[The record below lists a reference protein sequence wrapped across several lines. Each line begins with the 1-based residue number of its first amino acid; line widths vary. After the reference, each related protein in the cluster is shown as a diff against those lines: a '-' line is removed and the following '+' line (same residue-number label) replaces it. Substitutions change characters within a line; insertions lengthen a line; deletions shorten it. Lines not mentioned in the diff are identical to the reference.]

1 LYEQSDS
8 SISTI
13 IFLCFLHVV
22 IRRYVDTLL
31 QLGKVN
37 HFQLE
42 QTDWQTFVSAMVDQ
56 FFSNNRFS
64 SCSNRECPTAV
75 ISVTLGCVL
84 SCCNMHEQYFYF
96 VIYLGMECEFL
107 RQYFQCKFCETLIVD
122 LFVLLIKL
130 YYLLE
135 IKKAEHFHWLFR
147 PFQSSMEQQSVVGTE
162 KCATG
167 PRNCFKITAVESR
180 VVLPE
185 NPTAKRVEK
194 CCSNGIRKMSRFHIV
209 KVLDDPYRRG
219 RWFCKES
226 EDKPSPVVEVDTT
239 KSASELNCT
248 VVNGSGRKFT
258 VCPVILPEEKEKPAK
273 PDVEVPSSRFTVTPV
288 VETTTLKKPAEEF
301 GVQVVGEPSRKFTI
315 SAVST
320 LRDNDALDETQEEE
334 EEEDVVVVAQHRQQD
349 IAFNEKPVTRRS
361 SVPEVLSS
369 PGCATSNSGFAM
381 SSATQNTVA
390 TSPTAGRKAS
400 CPVPT
405 TPVERNSPHSRPR
418 QPIAIDS
425 KIEQAMNLVKTHLQ
439 YAVREEVDELK
450 NRIAHL
456 ERQVERLE
464 TENRR
469 LRQCEME
476 LQRLQGQRPSHSGKM
491 Q

>member
-1 LYEQSDS
+1 LYEQSDN
-8 SISTI
+8 SISSL

-31 QLGKVN
+31 QLRKAFKGKSYFN
-37 HFQLE
+37 
-42 QTDWQTFVSAMVDQ
+42 
-56 FFSNNRFS
+56 FSR
-64 SCSNRECPTAV
+64 CSNRECSTAV
-75 ISVTLGCVL
+75 ISVTFGCVL
-84 SCCNMHEQYFYF
+84 SCCNMHEQYFCF
-96 VIYLGMECEFL
+96 
-107 RQYFQCKFCETLIVD
+107 
-122 LFVLLIKL
+122 
-130 YYLLE
+130 
-135 IKKAEHFHWLFR
+135 
-147 PFQSSMEQQSVVGTE
+147 SSMEQQSVVESKKSCSNST
-162 KCATG
+162 CATG

-180 VVLPE
+180 IVGIQE
-185 NPTAKRVEK
+185 NPTGKNVEK
-194 CCSNGIRKMSRFHIV
+194 CCSNGITKVSRFHIV

-226 EDKPSPVVEVDTT
+226 EDKQPSPVEAKTTT
-239 KSASELNCT
+239 KSASDINCT
-248 VVNGSGRKFT
+248 VVNGPGRKFT
-258 VCPVILPEEKEKPAK
+258 VCPVVLPEEKEKPAK
-273 PDVEVPSSRFTVTPV
+273 PDVEVRRRFTVTPV
-288 VETTTLKKPAEEF
+288 VETTALTKPAEEC

-320 LRDNDALDETQEEE
+320 LRDGEALDETLEE
-334 EEEDVVVVAQHRQQD
+334 EEEDDDDDIDDDDDETDEQPQQED
-349 IAFNEKPVTRRS
+349 IIALNEKPVTRRS
-361 SVPEVLSS
+361 SVPGVLSS
-369 PGCATSNSGFAM
+369 PGCATSTSGFAV
-381 SSATQNTVA
+381 SSVTQNSVA

-405 TPVERNSPHSRPR
+405 TPVERSSPHSRPR

-476 LQRLQGQRPSHSGKM
+476 LQRLQQQQQQQQQPSHSGKM

>member
-1 LYEQSDS
+1 LNKLYFIQSLLCSILTQSINRKKCSYFLKTSSMEEQSA
-8 SISTI
+8 
-13 IFLCFLHVV
+13 V
-22 IRRYVDTLL
+22 
-31 QLGKVN
+31 G
-37 HFQLE
+37 LE
-42 QTDWQTFVSAMVDQ
+42 K
-56 FFSNNRFS
+56 
-64 SCSNRECPTAV
+64 SCSNSTCT
-75 ISVTLGCVL
+75 
-84 SCCNMHEQYFYF
+84 
-96 VIYLGMECEFL
+96 
-107 RQYFQCKFCETLIVD
+107 
-122 LFVLLIKL
+122 
-130 YYLLE
+130 
-135 IKKAEHFHWLFR
+135 
-147 PFQSSMEQQSVVGTE
+147 
-162 KCATG
+162 TG

-180 VVLPE
+180 VVGGGAVQE
-185 NPTAKRVEK
+185 SPTVKNVEK
-194 CCSNGIRKMSRFHIV
+194 CCSNGGITKVSRFHIV

-226 EDKPSPVVEVDTT
+226 EDKPSPVEVKTTT
-239 KSASELNCT
+239 KSAPDINST
-248 VVNGSGRKFT
+248 VVNGPGRKFT
-258 VCPVILPEEKEKPAK
+258 VCPVVLPEEKEKPAK
-273 PDVEVPSSRFTVTPV
+273 PEVEVRRRFTVTPV
-288 VETTTLKKPAEEF
+288 VETTALTKKPAEEF

-320 LRDNDALDETQEEE
+320 LRDGEALDETLEE
-334 EEEDVVVVAQHRQQD
+334 EEEDEDGIDEEQAQQGNM
-349 IAFNEKPVTRRS
+349 ALNEKPVTRRS
-361 SVPEVLSS
+361 SVPGVLSS
-369 PGCATSNSGFAM
+369 PGCATSTSDFAV
-381 SSATQNTVA
+381 SSIAQGSVA

-405 TPVERNSPHSRPR
+405 TPVERSSPHSRPR

-476 LQRLQGQRPSHSGKM
+476 LQRLQQQQQQQQQPSYSYSGKM

>member
-1 LYEQSDS
+1 MLLTCCDS
-8 SISTI
+8 S
-13 IFLCFLHVV
+13 V
-22 IRRYVDTLL
+22 RRYFIAAR
-31 QLGKVN
+31 K
-37 HFQLE
+37 
-42 QTDWQTFVSAMVDQ
+42 S
-56 FFSNNRFS
+56 FS

-96 VIYLGMECEFL
+96 
-107 RQYFQCKFCETLIVD
+107 
-122 LFVLLIKL
+122 
-130 YYLLE
+130 
-135 IKKAEHFHWLFR
+135 
-147 PFQSSMEQQSVVGTE
+147 SSMEQQSVVGTE

-248 VVNGSGRKFT
+248 VVNGPGRKFT

-320 LRDNDALDETQEEE
+320 LRDNDALDETQEEEE

>member
-1 LYEQSDS
+1 
-8 SISTI
+8 
-13 IFLCFLHVV
+13 
-22 IRRYVDTLL
+22 
-31 QLGKVN
+31 
-37 HFQLE
+37 
-42 QTDWQTFVSAMVDQ
+42 
-56 FFSNNRFS
+56 
-64 SCSNRECPTAV
+64 
-75 ISVTLGCVL
+75 
-84 SCCNMHEQYFYF
+84 
-96 VIYLGMECEFL
+96 
-107 RQYFQCKFCETLIVD
+107 
-122 LFVLLIKL
+122 
-130 YYLLE
+130 
-135 IKKAEHFHWLFR
+135 
-147 PFQSSMEQQSVVGTE
+147 MEQQSVVGTE

-239 KSASELNCT
+239 KSASELNST
-248 VVNGSGRKFT
+248 VVNGPGRKFT

-273 PDVEVPSSRFTVTPV
+273 PVVEVSSSRFTVTPV

-369 PGCATSNSGFAM
+369 PGCATSNSGFAV

>member
-1 LYEQSDS
+1 LNKLYFIQSLLC
-8 SISTI
+8 SILTQSI
-13 IFLCFLHVV
+13 NRKKCSYFLK
-22 IRRYVDTLL
+22 T
-31 QLGKVN
+31 
-37 HFQLE
+37 
-42 QTDWQTFVSAMVDQ
+42 TDWQMFVSAMVDQ
-56 FFSNNRFS
+56 FLSNNRLFGANFTS
-64 SCSNRECPTAV
+64 SSMEEQSAVGLEKSCSNSTCT
-75 ISVTLGCVL
+75 
-84 SCCNMHEQYFYF
+84 
-96 VIYLGMECEFL
+96 
-107 RQYFQCKFCETLIVD
+107 
-122 LFVLLIKL
+122 
-130 YYLLE
+130 
-135 IKKAEHFHWLFR
+135 
-147 PFQSSMEQQSVVGTE
+147 
-162 KCATG
+162 TG

-180 VVLPE
+180 VVGGGAVQE
-185 NPTAKRVEK
+185 SPTVKNVEK
-194 CCSNGIRKMSRFHIV
+194 CCSNGGITKVSRFHIV

-226 EDKPSPVVEVDTT
+226 EDKPSPVEVKTTT
-239 KSASELNCT
+239 KSAPDINST
-248 VVNGSGRKFT
+248 VVNGPGRKFT
-258 VCPVILPEEKEKPAK
+258 VCPVVLPEEKEKPAK
-273 PDVEVPSSRFTVTPV
+273 PEVEVRRRFTVTPV
-288 VETTTLKKPAEEF
+288 VETTALTKKPAEEF

-320 LRDNDALDETQEEE
+320 LRDGEALDETLEEE
-334 EEEDVVVVAQHRQQD
+334 EEEDEDGIDEEQAQQGNM
-349 IAFNEKPVTRRS
+349 ALNEKPVTRRS
-361 SVPEVLSS
+361 SVPGVLSS
-369 PGCATSNSGFAM
+369 PGCATSTSDFAV
-381 SSATQNTVA
+381 SSIAQSSVA

-405 TPVERNSPHSRPR
+405 TPVERSSPHSRPR

-476 LQRLQGQRPSHSGKM
+476 LQRLQQQQQQPSYSYSGKM

>member
-8 SISTI
+8 SIGTI

-31 QLGKVN
+31 QLGKGN
-37 HFQLE
+37 
-42 QTDWQTFVSAMVDQ
+42 
-56 FFSNNRFS
+56 FS
-64 SCSNRECPTAV
+64 SCSNREYSTAV

-96 VIYLGMECEFL
+96 LKYLTLRLKHFEWESRIGYVGSVYLGMELVQC
-107 RQYFQCKFCETLIVD
+107 QYFQCKFCETLIVD

-147 PFQSSMEQQSVVGTE
+147 SFQSSMEQQSVVGTE

-248 VVNGSGRKFT
+248 VVNGPGRKFT

-273 PDVEVPSSRFTVTPV
+273 PNVEVPSSRFTVTPV

-334 EEEDVVVVAQHRQQD
+334 EEEEDVVVVAQHRQQD

-369 PGCATSNSGFAM
+369 PGCATSNSGFAV

>member
-301 GVQVVGEPSRKFTI
+301 GVQVV
-315 SAVST
+315 
-320 LRDNDALDETQEEE
+320 
-334 EEEDVVVVAQHRQQD
+334 
-349 IAFNEKPVTRRS
+349 AFNEKPVTRRS

-491 Q
+491 HFCYFCPVLTVVTPYLLNINKYAVFAN

>member
-1 LYEQSDS
+1 LYEQSDN
-8 SISTI
+8 SISSL

-31 QLGKVN
+31 QLRKAFKGKSYFN
-37 HFQLE
+37 
-42 QTDWQTFVSAMVDQ
+42 
-56 FFSNNRFS
+56 FSR
-64 SCSNRECPTAV
+64 CSNRECSTAV
-75 ISVTLGCVL
+75 ISVTFGCVL
-84 SCCNMHEQYFYF
+84 SCCNMHEQYFCF
-96 VIYLGMECEFL
+96 VSYSE
-107 RQYFQCKFCETLIVD
+107 LIPLWLDINLSVIEIVVVQARSPSPFAAFRR
-122 LFVLLIKL
+122 LQILLHHHL
-130 YYLLE
+130 VVVV
-135 IKKAEHFHWLFR
+135 
-147 PFQSSMEQQSVVGTE
+147 SSMEQQSVVESKKSCSNST
-162 KCATG
+162 CATG

-180 VVLPE
+180 IVGIQE
-185 NPTAKRVEK
+185 NPTGKNVEK
-194 CCSNGIRKMSRFHIV
+194 CCSNGITKVSRFHIV

-226 EDKPSPVVEVDTT
+226 EDKQPSPVEAKTTT
-239 KSASELNCT
+239 KSASDINCT
-248 VVNGSGRKFT
+248 VVNGPGRKFT
-258 VCPVILPEEKEKPAK
+258 VCPVVLPEEKEKPAK
-273 PDVEVPSSRFTVTPV
+273 PDVEVRRRFTVTPV
-288 VETTTLKKPAEEF
+288 VETTALTKPAEEC

-320 LRDNDALDETQEEE
+320 LRDGEALDETLEE
-334 EEEDVVVVAQHRQQD
+334 EEEDDDDDIDDDDDETDEQPQQED
-349 IAFNEKPVTRRS
+349 IIALNEKPVTRRS
-361 SVPEVLSS
+361 SVPGVLSS
-369 PGCATSNSGFAM
+369 PGCATSTSGFAV
-381 SSATQNTVA
+381 SSVTQNSVA

-405 TPVERNSPHSRPR
+405 TPVERSSPHSRPR

-476 LQRLQGQRPSHSGKM
+476 LQRLQQQQQQQQQPSHSGKM